1 MFLKKKKENE
11 EIQEFKG
18 GKIKALLEKVSFIDN
33 LDCDG
38 ETVEKVDILEA
49 RKDLSAL
56 KAEMRC
62 CIKTWE
68 EESALETAL
77 KDVIAVLEHILS
89 GHGKLEEEELS
100 YGFMGRLQGIFFV
113 ENHISSHCTQK
124 YGDALSYFEKAKKSV
139 ENALAFEKRTRS
151 DLALDAIGNAE
162 AIEKTVRNIDRK
174 MRQLEIL
181 DAILSDVKGRCEKK
195 EADAIIDCDEKAGA
209 QGEDMAIRDAE
220 GMEEIPMEDLVEP
233 YPIELPGQKI
243 SPAPPGRLLAIP
255 EGEGALEES
264 CALKET
270 EEEESP
276 QEPLESVETLERKET
291 APSETAVEM
300 PGQEEP
306 GEMERQ
312 EFKQGTLESLEPLG
326 PEETAGLG
334 NKAEPEKTE
343 NMEETKPQ
351 GEAEEQ
357 KIQKEPGKPE
367 EMEHPEGLAP
377 QEEPG
382 ETEIIKDKEGEQK
395 TGPEGTEEKE
405 KPFHMPGKNK
415 ISFLKHLMSKKEDAL
430 KKQTGNQE
438 KEEALF
444 GKAGEKR
451 IPYKECRNLL
461 YAPGLLC
468 FLDKEGRLY
477 LGAEPYKKGKA
488 YENTKGNA
496 YLYGGGE
503 ALEELF
509 DLLTISYD
517 PLLMEADERAFAKAY
532 TAMEWVYGNYTAL
545 TGEKLP
551 LNSYMAYKAYYNQC
565 VKTYMGHK
573 RKERERHAKAAYLSG
588 EISRYLLL
596 FGKEGECSYLP
607 QILAGDTEGIS
618 LAFEEIVKN
627 DVVDGELKG
636 QLTKL
641 LFSAGNVDSFSFPG
655 EGDKAAGQALPVP
668 VEDFSGEV
676 LHGSVIEKAPPLE
689 AENVRLLLKKESV
702 SGAYTVDSVSPA
714 NMSYL
719 VKEFYITMCYAKELG
734 IQYNGENIFLIRYDN
749 EGRRPMAAMNKYEKH
764 MKRYD
769 LGSIKDVITFYE
781 NRYMK
786 FLLNYADYNN

>member
-1 MFLKKKKENE
+1 MSKAVKRKMFLKKKKENE
-11 EIQEFKG
+11 EILEFKG

-49 RKDLSAL
+49 GKDLSAL
-56 KAEMRC
+56 KAEIRC

-77 KDVIAVLEHILS
+77 KDVITVLEHILS

-113 ENHISSHCTQK
+113 ENHISSHCTEK
-124 YGDALSYFEKAKKSV
+124 YGDALIYFEKAKKSV

-195 EADAIIDCDEKAGA
+195 EADAVIDCDEKAGA
-209 QGEDMAIRDAE
+209 KGEDMAIRDAE
-220 GMEEIPMEDLVEP
+220 GMKEIPMEDLVEP
-233 YPIELPGQKI
+233 YPIELPGTKI
-243 SPAPPGRLLAIP
+243 SPAPFGRLFAIP

-276 QEPLESVETLERKET
+276 QEPLESVESR
-291 APSETAVEM
+291 
-300 PGQEEP
+300 
-306 GEMERQ
+306 
-312 EFKQGTLESLEPLG
+312 EPLG
-326 PEETAGLG
+326 PEESSG
-334 NKAEPEKTE
+334 PEASIERLETE
-343 NMEETKPQ
+343 GITSPGEEADLTPQELENLEETTSQ
-351 GEAEEQ
+351 GETEKQ
-357 KIQKEPGKPE
+357 KIQKELGKPE

-377 QEEPG
+377 QEEPV

-395 TGPEGTEEKE
+395 TGLAGTEEKE

-438 KEEALF
+438 KEEDLF

-461 YAPGLLC
+461 CAPGLLC
-468 FLDKEGRLY
+468 FLDKEGRFY
-477 LGAEPYKKGKA
+477 IGAEPYRKGKA

-509 DLLTISYD
+509 DLLTITYD

-532 TAMEWVYGNYTAL
+532 AAMEWVYGNYTIL

-588 EISRYLLL
+588 EILRYRIL

-607 QILAGDTEGIS
+607 QILAGDTGRIS
-618 LAFEEIVKN
+618 LEFEEILKN
-627 DVVDGELKG
+627 DVVDEELKG

-641 LFSAGNVDSFSFPG
+641 LFSAGNVDSFSFPEEAL
-655 EGDKAAGQALPVP
+655 EGDKTAGQALPAP
-668 VEDFSGEV
+668 VQDFSGEV
-676 LHGSVIEKAPPLE
+676 LHGTVIEQ
-689 AENVRLLLKKESV
+689 NVRLLLKKESV

-719 VKEFYITMCYAKELG
+719 VKEFYITTSYAKELG

-769 LGSIKDVITFYE
+769 LGTIKDVIAFYE
-781 NRYMK
+781 NRYMN
-786 FLLNYADYNN
+786 LLAYAGCNN